1 MKYIFLLLILLCFGC
16 TQVSRFV
23 RNNDVEIIF
32 ENKSSKIID
41 TAIVYI
47 QDYKFFLFK
56 INAGRQV
63 TRNIPLDSITLNN
76 HDVTIRA
83 YITNIE
89 RTNFKGGFY
98 YDDLSGALNS
108 TYKITVENNLNTKIE

>member
-1 MKYIFLLLILLCFGC
+1 MLLILLCFGC

-23 RNNDVEIIF
+23 GNNDVEIIF

-63 TRNIPLDSITLNN
+63 TRNIPLDSTTLNN
-76 HDVTIRA
+76 HDVTIRV

-108 TYKITVENNLNTKIE
+108 TYKITIENNLNTKIQ